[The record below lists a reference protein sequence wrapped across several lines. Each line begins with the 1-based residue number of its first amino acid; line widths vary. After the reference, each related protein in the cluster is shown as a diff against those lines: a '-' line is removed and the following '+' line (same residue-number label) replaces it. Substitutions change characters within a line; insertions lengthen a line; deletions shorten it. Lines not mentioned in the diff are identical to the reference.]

1 MTIFGPDISSYQHG
15 VNVRALTD
23 PFCLLKC
30 TEGTYYTDADYE
42 NWLGQA
48 KGSGKLP
55 IAYHF
60 VSGEDPDAQAAHL
73 LAHIIDKVLPVML
86 DWEPTATYRPTLA
99 QLLAVADALVRH
111 GLRPKLAYAP
121 KWYCQQIGSPSLT
134 GLSARGMGLVSSEYP
149 GGSGY
154 PGDNADG
161 WSPYGGMTPT
171 LYQFTDVAVEGGQA
185 VGDRNAYRGTIE
197 QLAAFLGA
205 TAPTPSSSGGSDVSN
220 VIPASIAHHFPGLD
234 LTPDFPANAPF
245 DEATSDI
252 WADGRAEAAWRY
264 GLMAN
269 QKLDQVLAKIGA
281 APAAD
286 PTVAQLKAE
295 LDAVNAKIDA
305 LPGLI
310 NQHVADGASVD
321 QLASAVL
328 HHLSAATANG

>member
-23 PFCLLKC
+23 EFVLIKC
-30 TEGTYYTDADYE
+30 TEGTYYTDADYG
-42 NWLGQA
+42 NWLSQA
-48 KGSGKLP
+48 KASGKLAV
-55 IAYHF
+55 AYHF

-73 LAHIIDKVLPVML
+73 LAHIIDKALPVML

-111 GLRPKLAYAP
+111 GLRPRLAYAP

-161 WSPYGGMTPT
+161 WSPYGGMTPI
-171 LYQFTDVAVEGGQA
+171 LYQFTDVAVEGGQT
-185 VGDRNAYRGTIE
+185 VGDRNAYRGTIG
-197 QLAAFLGA
+197 QFAAFLGTGIPA
-205 TAPTPSSSGGSDVSN
+205 PSSTPGADMALTDTVHFSPELVKRYSELAGEGFG
-220 VIPASIAHHFPGLD
+220 ASAPLETVLGWMAGRVAHLAD
-234 LTPDFPANAPF
+234 TQDAVAAAAVAP
-245 DEATSDI
+245 
-252 WADGRAEAAWRY
+252 
-264 GLMAN
+264 
-269 QKLDQVLAKIGA
+269 V
-281 APAAD
+281 
-286 PTVAQLKAE
+286 KAE

-310 NQHVADGASVD
+310 NSHVVAGAGVD
-321 QLASAVL
+321 ELAAAVL
-328 HHLSAATANG
+328 HHLSIDTANG

>member
-1 MTIFGPDISSYQHG
+1 MTVFGPDISSYQHG

-23 PFCLLKC
+23 PFVLLKC

-48 KGSGKLP
+48 KASGKLA

-73 LAHIIDKVLPVML
+73 LAHIVDKALPVML
-86 DWEPTATYRPTLA
+86 DWEPTSTYRPTLA

-121 KWYCQQIGSPSLT
+121 KWYWQQIGSPSLA
-134 GLSARGMGLVSSEYP
+134 GLSDRRMGLVSSEYP

-171 LYQFTDVAVEGGQA
+171 LYQFTDSAVEGGQTI
-185 VGDRNAYRGTIE
+185 GDRNAYRGTID

-205 TAPTPSSSGGSDVSN
+205 AAPTPSAPGGSNMTYTVEAGWQHDYPDVAGALQQHMPVGTVLDVDHASAYGALRSFVAAERAA
-220 VIPASIAHHFPGLD
+220 VI
-234 LTPDFPANAPF
+234 
-245 DEATSDI
+245 E
-252 WADGRAEAAWRY
+252 
-264 GLMAN
+264 
-269 QKLDQVLAKIGA
+269 QKLDQLLTRQVP
-281 APAAD
+281 APTID
-286 PTVAQLKAE
+286 
-295 LDAVNAKIDA
+295 VNALAAA
-305 LPGLI
+305 LAPHL
-310 NQHVADGASVD
+310 AAGATAD
-321 QLASAVL
+321 QLAEAVVQ
-328 HHLSAATANG
+328 HLAATLAKG